1 MISLTEAQAF
11 TFSRL
16 RSLPEVEI
24 EAASAV
30 GYYLAGPVVAVTD
43 VPPFAN
49 TAVDGYALR
58 FEEAANPPTR
68 LHLAGEIA
76 AGATSQGVELAP
88 GSTVRVLTGAP
99 LPAGTSAVVMVE
111 DTRLDGDTVLVTKT
125 LREGENIR
133 DAGSDIVQGASLFRA
148 GTKITPA
155 ILGVLTSIGVKK
167 VAVFGKPRV
176 GVISTGDELSDES
189 QLAPGKI
196 YDSNRPTLLG
206 LVAEAG
212 AIPVDLGRI
221 RDDKALLSAAFSQA
235 AKDLDAV
242 ITTGGV
248 SVGDYDYT
256 KVVLEELSGGSM
268 RWMQV
273 AIKPAKPYAFGY
285 IGGTPLFGLPGN
297 PVSSV
302 VSFELFVR
310 PALLM
315 LQGASVVKR
324 PVVLATATTAFRRH
338 QDGKLHFN
346 RALAS
351 ATSEGELKVG
361 AVGIQGSH
369 VLSGLAG
376 SNCLAL
382 IPDGEGAAVGDR
394 IKVML
399 TGEIRGDQ

>member
-1 MISLTEAQAF
+1 MISLGEAQAF
-11 TFSRL
+11 TFGGFTP
-16 RSLPEVEI
+16 LPAVELEVTS
-24 EAASAV
+24 AA
-30 GYYLAGPVVAVTD
+30 GYYLTGPVVAATD
-43 VPPFAN
+43 VPPFSN
-49 TAVDGYALR
+49 TAVDGYALH
-58 FEEAANPPTR
+58 FETTAAPPVR

-76 AGATSQGVELAP
+76 AGATSQGVVLAA
-88 GSTVRVLTGAP
+88 GSAVRVLTGAP
-99 LPAGTSAVVMVE
+99 LPDGTSAVVMVE
-111 DTRLDGDTVLVTKT
+111 DTRLEGDEVVVTKA
-125 LREGENIR
+125 LGEGENIR
-133 DAGSDIVQGASLFRA
+133 EAGSDIARGASLFGA
-148 GTKITPA
+148 GIRLTPGV
-155 ILGVLTSIGVKK
+155 LGVLTSIGITR

-176 GVISTGDELSDES
+176 GVISTGDELSDEAE
-189 QLAPGKI
+189 LAPGKI

-212 AIPVDLGRI
+212 AVPVDLGRV
-221 RDDKALLSAAFSQA
+221 RDDKALLAAAFSEA
-235 AKDLDAV
+235 ARNLDAIV
-242 ITTGGV
+242 TTGGV

-315 LQGASVVKR
+315 LQGASATRR
-324 PVVLATATTAFRRH
+324 PVVSATAGSAFRRRP
-338 QDGKLHFN
+338 DGKLHLN

-351 ATSEGELKVG
+351 TTPEGELEVR
-361 AVGIQGSH
+361 AVGVQGSH
-369 VLSGLAG
+369 VLSGLAS

-382 IPDGEGAAVGDR
+382 IPDGNGAAAGDR
-394 IKVML
+394 VQVML
-399 TGEIRGDQ
+399 TDEIRGNL